1 MRKSL
6 ILCFVASSLSLAA
19 CNSGADTAGDAQ
31 APVASLPAEDTTTDP
46 EMSSTF
52 EGAGDT
58 TSSVGAGALTGAI
71 DGGAAGDDGLPVESA
86 GRGGPEDAAN
96 LPIPEATSAGERQP

>member
-1 MRKSL
+1 MPRSF
-6 ILCFVASSLSLAA
+6 ILCVAASTLCLAA
-19 CNSGADTAGDAQ
+19 CDSGAETAADGQ
-31 APVASLPAEDTTTDP
+31 EPVASLPAEDTTTDA

-71 DGGAAGDDGLPVESA
+71 DGGEAGDDGLPAASA
-86 GRGGPEDAAN
+86 GRGGPEDAAGM
-96 LPIPEATSAGERQP
+96 PTPQTSEAAGAR

>member
-1 MRKSL
+1 MRKL
-6 ILCFVASSLSLAA
+6 LTICLAASSFALAS
-19 CNSGADTAGDAQ
+19 CDTGAETAAEGQ
-31 APVASLPAEDTTTDP
+31 GPTASLPPEDTTTDP

-71 DGGAAGDDGLPVESA
+71 DGGRAGDDGLPVESA
-86 GRGGPEDAAN
+86 GRGGPEDAAG
-96 LPIPEATSAGERQP
+96 IPTPETGGAAGPR

>member
-1 MRKSL
+1 MRKL
-6 ILCFVASSLSLAA
+6 LTICLAASTFTLAA
-19 CNSGADTAGDAQ
+19 CDTGAETSADGQ
-31 APVASLPAEDTTTDP
+31 EPVSSLPAEDTTTDT

-71 DGGAAGDDGLPVESA
+71 DGGSAGDDGLPVASA
-86 GRGGPEDAAN
+86 GRGGPEDAAG
-96 LPIPEATSAGERQP
+96 IPTPETGAAAGER